1 MTCPQIFL
9 DLRKRPEMYLPAVT
23 YDAAASFVLGY
34 DAALQ
39 GGLLLGFR
47 EWLVTQL
54 NQGSNM
60 SWSVLALELIRQRA
74 PASISGNT
82 SLITD
87 NHSADVDGLMSTI
100 EAFLRERSQT
110 GGARRIFAA
119 YGQWLEQQDWYTPS
133 SPDWIPKGK

>member
-1 MTCPQIFL
+1 MTCPQILL
-9 DLRKRPEMYLPAVT
+9 DLRKRPEMYLPVVT
-23 YDAAASFVLGY
+23 YEAAASFVLGY

-54 NQGSNM
+54 KQGSNL

-74 PASISGNT
+74 PESISVNT
-82 SLITD
+82 SPMTD
-87 NHSADVDGLMSTI
+87 NHSAAVDGLLSTI
-100 EAFLRERSQT
+100 ETFLRERNQT
-110 GGARRIFAA
+110 GGARRIFAT
-119 YGQWLEQQDWYTPS
+119 YGQWLEQQDWYGPS